1 MKMERKPIRVIV
13 VDDHPIVLQGFE
25 YILQDAEQIEL
36 VGKFSDAGSMLNY
49 LQNNGVD
56 VVLLDINLPD
66 SNGIDECSRIKE
78 LHENTIVIAISNINE
93 YSIIQR
99 MLNAGASG
107 YFLKNASAD
116 EVVSGIHNAINGEIV
131 FSNGTKNILKSHQS
145 GDLPIITRR
154 EKEVLGLL
162 ASGLSSVEIGEK
174 IFISHLTVESHRRN
188 LLQKFKV
195 NNVAALIHKATEMK
209 YI

>member
-1 MKMERKPIRVIV
+1 MTKKNIKIIV
-13 VDDHPIVLQGFE
+13 VDDHPVVLQGFE
-25 YILQDAEQIEL
+25 YILKDAERIQL
-36 VGKFSDAGSMLNY
+36 VGKFADARSMFDY
-49 LQNNGVD
+49 LQKNSVD
-56 VVLLDINLPD
+56 IVLLDINLLD
-66 SNGIDECSRIKE
+66 SNGIDQCAAIKKLYE
-78 LHENTIVIAISNINE
+78 DIIIIAISNINE

-116 EVVSGIHNAINGEIV
+116 EVISGIHHAINGEIV
-131 FSNGTKNILKSHQS
+131 FSSGVENILKSHQS

-154 EKEVLGLL
+154 EREVLVLL

-174 IFISHLTVESHRRN
+174 IFISPLTVESHRRN

-195 NNVAALIHKATEMK
+195 NNVAALVHKANEMK

>member
-1 MKMERKPIRVIV
+1 MERKPIRVIV

-66 SNGIDECSRIKE
+66 SNGIDECARIKE
-78 LHENTIVIAISNINE
+78 LHEDTIVIAISNINE

-116 EVVSGIHNAINGEIV
+116 EVISGIHLAVEGEV
-131 FSNGTKNILKSHQS
+131 AFSNGSENILRSHQT
-145 GDLPIITRR
+145 GDLPVITRR
-154 EKEVLGLL
+154 EKEVLSLM

-174 IFISHLTVESHRRN
+174 IFISPLTVESHRRN
-188 LLQKFKV
+188 LLQKFKSS
-195 NNVAALIHKATEMK
+195 NVAALIHKATEMK

>member
-78 LHENTIVIAISNINE
+78 LHEDTIVIAISNINE

-116 EVVSGIHNAINGEIV
+116 EVISGIHLAVEGEV
-131 FSNGTKNILKSHQS
+131 AFSNGSENILRSHQT
-145 GDLPIITRR
+145 GDLPVITRR
-154 EKEVLGLL
+154 EKEVLSLM

-174 IFISHLTVESHRRN
+174 IFISPLTVESHRRN
-188 LLQKFKV
+188 LLQKFKSS
-195 NNVAALIHKATEMK
+195 NVAALIHKATEMK

>member
-25 YILQDAEQIEL
+25 YILQDAERIQL
-36 VGKFSDAGSMLNY
+36 VGKFSDAGSMLSY

-66 SNGIDECSRIKE
+66 SNGIDECATIKE
-78 LHENTIVIAISNINE
+78 LHEDTIVIAISNINE

-116 EVVSGIHNAINGEIV
+116 EVISGIHLAVEGEV
-131 FSNGTKNILKSHQS
+131 AFSNGIENILRSHQT
-145 GDLPIITRR
+145 GDLPVITRR
-154 EKEVLGLL
+154 EKEVLSLL

-174 IFISHLTVESHRRN
+174 IFISPLTVESHRRN
-188 LLQKFKV
+188 LLQKFKSS
-195 NNVAALIHKATEMK
+195 NVAALIHKATEMK

>member
-1 MKMERKPIRVIV
+1 MKMERKPIKVIV
-13 VDDHPIVLQGFE
+13 VDDHPIVQQGLE
-25 YILQDAEQIEL
+25 YILQDADRIQLI
-36 VGKFSDAGSMLNY
+36 GKFSNADSMQNY

-66 SNGIDECSRIKE
+66 SNGIDVCATIKE
-78 LHENTIVIAISNINE
+78 LYQDTVVIAISNINE

-116 EVVSGIHNAINGEIV
+116 EVISGIHLAVEGEV
-131 FSNGTKNILKSHQS
+131 AFSNGIENVLRSHRT

-154 EKEVLGLL
+154 EKEVLSLL

-174 IFISHLTVESHRRN
+174 IFISALTVESHRRN
-188 LLQKFKV
+188 LLQKFKSS
-195 NNVAALIHKATEMK
+195 NVAALIHKATEMK

>member
-1 MKMERKPIRVIV
+1 MEKAAIKVII

-25 YILQDAEQIEL
+25 YILQDADGIQL
-36 VGKFSDAGSMLNY
+36 VGTFTDGASMLTF
-49 LQNNGVD
+49 LEEVAID

-66 SNGIDECSRIKE
+66 INGIDVCATIKE
-78 LHENTIVIAISNINE
+78 RHKDIIVIGISNINE

-99 MLNAGASG
+99 MLQAGARG

-116 EVVSGIHNAINGEIV
+116 EVIFGIQRAIDGQTVISTGVEK
-131 FSNGTKNILKSHQS
+131 TLRSHQS
-145 GDLPIITRR
+145 GDLPVITRR
-154 EKEVLGLL
+154 EKEVLLFL
-162 ASGLSSVEIGEK
+162 ASGLSSIEIGEK
-174 IFISHLTVESHRRN
+174 IFISPLTVESHRRN
-188 LLQKFKV
+188 LLQKFSV

>member
-1 MKMERKPIRVIV
+1 MKMERKPIKVIV
-13 VDDHPIVLQGFE
+13 VDDHPIVQQGFE
-25 YILQDAEQIEL
+25 YILQDAERIQLI
-36 VGKFSDAGSMLNY
+36 GKFSDADSMQNY

-66 SNGIDECSRIKE
+66 SNGIDECAAIKE
-78 LHENTIVIAISNINE
+78 IYEDTVVIAISNINE

-116 EVVSGIHNAINGEIV
+116 EVISGIHLAVEGEV
-131 FSNGTKNILKSHQS
+131 AFSNGIENILRSHQT
-145 GDLPIITRR
+145 GDLPVITRR
-154 EKEVLGLL
+154 EKEVLSLL

-174 IFISHLTVESHRRN
+174 IFISPLTVESHRRN
-188 LLQKFKV
+188 LLQKFKSS
-195 NNVAALIHKATEMK
+195 NVAALIHKATEMK

>member
-1 MKMERKPIRVIV
+1 MKMERKPIKVIV
-13 VDDHPIVLQGFE
+13 VDDHPIVQQGLE
-25 YILQDAEQIEL
+25 YILQDADRIQLI
-36 VGKFSDAGSMLNY
+36 GKFSNADSMQNY

-66 SNGIDECSRIKE
+66 SNGIDVCATIKE
-78 LHENTIVIAISNINE
+78 LYQDTVVIAISNINE

-116 EVVSGIHNAINGEIV
+116 EVISGIHLAIEGEV
-131 FSNGTKNILKSHQS
+131 AFSNGIENVLRSHRT

-154 EKEVLGLL
+154 EKEVLSLL

-174 IFISHLTVESHRRN
+174 IFISPLTVESHRRN
-188 LLQKFKV
+188 LLQKFKSS
-195 NNVAALIHKATEMK
+195 NVAALIHKATEMK

>member
-1 MKMERKPIRVIV
+1 
-13 VDDHPIVLQGFE
+13 
-25 YILQDAEQIEL
+25 
-36 VGKFSDAGSMLNY
+36 
-49 LQNNGVD
+49 
-56 VVLLDINLPD
+56 
-66 SNGIDECSRIKE
+66 
-78 LHENTIVIAISNINE
+78 
-93 YSIIQR
+93 

>member
-1 MKMERKPIRVIV
+1 MKIERKPIRVIV

-36 VGKFSDAGSMLNY
+36 VGKFSNADSMQNY

-78 LHENTIVIAISNINE
+78 LHEDTIVIAISNINE

-116 EVVSGIHNAINGEIV
+116 EVISGIHLAVEGEV
-131 FSNGTKNILKSHQS
+131 AFSNGIENILRSHQT
-145 GDLPIITRR
+145 GDLPVITRR
-154 EKEVLGLL
+154 EKEVLSLL

-174 IFISHLTVESHRRN
+174 IFISPLTVESHRRN
-188 LLQKFKV
+188 LLQKFKSS
-195 NNVAALIHKATEMK
+195 NVAALIHKATEMK

>member
-1 MKMERKPIRVIV
+1 MERKPVKVII
-13 VDDHPIVLQGFE
+13 VDDHPVVLQGFE
-25 YILQDAEQIEL
+25 YILQDAEGIQFA
-36 VGKFSDAGSMLNY
+36 GKFADAASMFSYMQHNA
-49 LQNNGVD
+49 VD

-66 SNGIDECSRIKE
+66 SNGIDECAAIKK
-78 LHENTIVIAISNINE
+78 LNSDTIVIAVSNINE

-99 MLNAGASG
+99 MLNAGANG

-116 EVVSGIHNAINGEIV
+116 DVVLGIRKAIEGETVLSKGIED
-131 FSNGTKNILKSHQS
+131 ILKDHET
-145 GDLPIITRR
+145 GDLPAITRR
-154 EKEVLGLL
+154 EKEVLALL

-174 IFISHLTVESHRRN
+174 IFISPLTVESHRRN

-195 NNVAALIHKATEMK
+195 TNVAALVHKAMEMK

>member
-78 LHENTIVIAISNINE
+78 LHEDTIVIAISNINE

-116 EVVSGIHNAINGEIV
+116 EVISGIHLAVEGEV
-131 FSNGTKNILKSHQS
+131 AFSNGIENILRSHQT
-145 GDLPIITRR
+145 GDLPVITRR
-154 EKEVLGLL
+154 EKEVLSLL

-174 IFISHLTVESHRRN
+174 IFISPLTVESHRRN

-195 NNVAALIHKATEMK
+195 NNVAALIHKATETK

>member
-78 LHENTIVIAISNINE
+78 LHEDTIVIAISNINE

-116 EVVSGIHNAINGEIV
+116 EVISGIHLAVEGEV
-131 FSNGTKNILKSHQS
+131 AFSNGIENVLRSHRTV
-145 GDLPIITRR
+145 DLPIITRR
-154 EKEVLGLL
+154 EKEVLSLL

-174 IFISHLTVESHRRN
+174 IFISPLTVESHRRN
-188 LLQKFKV
+188 LLQKFKSS
-195 NNVAALIHKATEMK
+195 NVAALIHKATEMK